1 MLDLIDFDEHLAF
14 KYTFTY

>member
-1 MLDLIDFDEHLAF
+1 MLDLIDFDEHWAF